1 MKRRIGC
8 RGVAALVAYCVA
20 APGWAQVDEIVVTAR
35 KKVEN
40 LQDVPLS
47 VTALDQELIERRGV
61 RNITDVAKY
70 TPSVQFDESFAQSDT
85 RITIRGLA
93 PTRGRQNVAVLVDG
107 IDLSSEAI
115 TSSGGS
121 LLINTRLLDLERVE
135 IVKGPQLALYGRS
148 AFAGAIQYV
157 TRKPSDEFEAQINL
171 DANAED
177 QFNLNAGVSFP
188 VIEDL
193 LAVRLNASAWD
204 EQGFYDNDLTGDSL
218 ADRQGLGFALSTRSE
233 FGNGLSINFRAE
245 YTADE
250 GRPSAQTLV
259 PFNVA
264 LDAPAASFGGA
275 GGADITQCR
284 TDIIGAVGSVA
295 NPDAARNNRLLVE
308 RARRTLDPALAAELG
323 FPDPATATAA
333 DYAAAVAANPFLSP
347 YCEARSLSYTGALP
361 DGDQVTLRQAT
372 NPLTPGEDYEGYDR
386 DFWRLALNAE
396 WAFEKG
402 TLTAWAGYLR
412 DDNTETQDTNT
423 FGIPANNIYG
433 DANVNSFSF
442 NNEKLTEQTNFE
454 IRYQSTLDGPFNLAL
469 GALSWKE
476 DVENFSSSVTGQASG
491 SHCFWSSASG
501 FPVVGPPTFC
511 PGYTETPIAPY
522 QAAIAGFRPASPVN
536 RFTDHWSV
544 YSQLTFDLSETWT
557 LSFEGRYNYEK
568 VTVEGPIPYDPGA
581 SGGPGGFNPC
591 GIFFRPC
598 ADFDTWVAGGNWF
611 ADSFDVADDPG
622 LIDTIPDACWQ
633 QEPDE
638 VQRSIDFGPTADLD
652 GDGQFD
658 NIDAF
663 NPWCVGQLSQT
674 SNWFV
679 PKLILDWKVADDV
692 LVYFSWAD
700 AQKPGGFSLLTVGS
714 SFLERE
720 ITEFRPEKME
730 VWEIGAN
737 SEWFDRTLRVN
748 GSFFFQ
754 DFTDKQALTSA
765 LGNDGR
771 LVAKIENA
779 GAAEVWGAEVEVT
792 WAPARPFLGG
802 DWVFNLG
809 YQWLDTEY
817 TDFRVNS
824 GSPVSAANAGNCTPV
839 TVQTADGPESLCELS
854 YSGNQLEDAP
864 PNNVVYSMRYG
875 KLFGDREFFIEA
887 DAQWTDDRY
896 TDITNTAYVKAF
908 WNADL
913 RVGLQADNWEV
924 LAYVTNL
931 FDDDTVRS
939 AGGGPGLGCC
949 FVLGSAID
957 NGQVPPAVDVLVDLP
972 LGVTAFLPPPRIV
985 GLRASYRFGGP
996 R

>member
-1 MKRRIGC
+1 MKTRIAY
-8 RGVAALVAYCVA
+8 RALAALAVFCTA
-20 APGWAQVDEIVVTAR
+20 APAWPQVDEIVVTAR

-61 RNITDVAKY
+61 RDVTDVAKY
-70 TPSVQFDESFAQSDT
+70 SPSIQFDESFAQSDT

-135 IVKGPQLALYGRS
+135 IVKGPQLALYGRA

-157 TRKPSDEFEAQINL
+157 TKKPSDEFEAQINL

-177 QFNLNAGVSFP
+177 RYNLNASVSFP
-188 VIEDL
+188 VIDEL
-193 LAVRLNASAWD
+193 LGVRLNVSAWD
-204 EQGFYDNDLTGDSL
+204 EQGFYENQLTGDSL
-218 ADRQGLGFALSTRSE
+218 GDSEGLGFALSTRSE
-233 FGNGLSINFRAE
+233 FANGLSINFRGE

-250 GRPSAQTLV
+250 GRPSTQTLL

-264 LDAPAASFGGA
+264 LNAPPGSLP

-284 TDIIGAVGSVA
+284 TDIIGAIDSVA
-295 NPDAARNNRLLVE
+295 NPAAARNNRLLVE
-308 RARRTLDPALAAELG
+308 RARRIIDPALASQLG

-333 DYAAAVAANPFLSP
+333 DYAATVAANPFLSP
-347 YCEARSLSYTGALP
+347 YCEQRTLSYTGALP
-361 DGDQVTLRQAT
+361 DGDTIALRQAT
-372 NPLTPGEDYEGYDR
+372 NPLTPSEDYEGYDR

-402 TLTAWAGYLR
+402 TITAWAGYLR

-423 FGIPANNIYG
+423 FGVPADNIYG
-433 DANVNSFSF
+433 DGNVNSFSF
-442 NNEKLTEQTNFE
+442 NNEKLTEQTNLE
-454 IRYQSTLDGPFNLAL
+454 IRYQSLFDGPVNVAL
-469 GALSWKE
+469 GAQSWEE

-491 SHCFWSSASG
+491 SHCFWDSTTG
-501 FPVVGPPTFC
+501 FPLGGPPSFC
-511 PGYTETPIAPY
+511 PGYTETPVAPY
-522 QAAIAGFRPASPVN
+522 QAAIAGLRPPNPAN
-536 RFTDHWSV
+536 RLTEHWSV
-544 YSQLTFDLSETWT
+544 YGQLTFDLTATWT
-557 LSFEGRYNYEK
+557 LSLEGRYNYEK
-568 VTVEGPIPYDPGA
+568 VTVEGPIPYDSEAG
-581 SGGPGGFNPC
+581 GGPGGFNPC

-598 ADFDTWVAGGNWF
+598 EDFDTWVATGNWF
-611 ADSFDVADDPG
+611 SDSFDVADDPT
-622 LIDTIPDACWQ
+622 LVDRIPDLCWE

-638 VQRSIDFGPTADLD
+638 VQRSIDFGPTDDLD
-652 GDGQFD
+652 GDGEFD
-658 NIDAF
+658 NIDLF
-663 NPWCVGQLSQT
+663 NPWCVGQLSR
-674 SNWFV
+674 SSSWFV
-679 PKLILDWKVADDV
+679 PKVILDWKATEDV

-714 SFLERE
+714 SFLDRE
-720 ITEFRPEKME
+720 ITEFLPEKME

-737 SEWFDRTLRVN
+737 TEWFDRTVRLN

-765 LGNDGR
+765 LGADGR

-779 GAAEVWGAEVEVT
+779 GAAEVWGAELELT
-792 WAPARPFLGG
+792 WAPATPFLGG
-802 DWVFNLG
+802 DWRFFLG

-839 TVQTADGPESLCELS
+839 TVQTAEGPESLCELS
-854 YSGNQLEDAP
+854 YTGNQLEDAP
-864 PNNVVYSMRYG
+864 PNNFVYSMRYG
-875 KLFGDREFFIEA
+875 KFFGDREFYIEA
-887 DAQWTDDRY
+887 DAQWTDDRF
-896 TDITNTAYVKAF
+896 TDITNTAFVQSY

-913 RVGLQADNWEV
+913 RVGIQSNNWEV

-949 FVLGSAID
+949 FVLGSSID
-957 NGQVPPAVDVLVDLP
+957 NAPPDPVTDVLVDLP
-972 LGVTAFLPPPRIV
+972 LGVTAFLPPPRVV
-985 GLRASYRFGGP
+985 GLRASYRFGGD